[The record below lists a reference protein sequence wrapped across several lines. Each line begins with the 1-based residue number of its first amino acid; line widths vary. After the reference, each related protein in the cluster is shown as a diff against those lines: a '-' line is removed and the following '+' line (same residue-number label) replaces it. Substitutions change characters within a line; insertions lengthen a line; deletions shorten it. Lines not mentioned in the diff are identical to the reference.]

1 MELSAVLFDV
11 DGTVAETEEY
21 HRKSFNESFK
31 EFNLDWFWDE
41 AIYKELI
48 NIGGGKERIM
58 YHIKK
63 AWPEML
69 GYKNL
74 SNYIDS
80 IHKIKNEIYEDYIK
94 ESKIET
100 RPGVLRLIDELKKN
114 KIKVALVSST
124 SEINLTNLF
133 EKGLKINPSEYFDII
148 AHGDCTKL
156 KKPSSEIYQWTLE
169 KFQLPPNACVAIE
182 DSPRGLESSS
192 GANIKTVVTPSKL
205 TLDEDFGGA
214 QLVVSDLGEPDKPFE
229 TFAGDTF
236 GFKYVSLDLLQKIC
250 SN

>member
-1 MELSAVLFDV
+1 MELSAVFFDV
-11 DGTVAETEEY
+11 DGTISETENY
-21 HRKSFNESFK
+21 HRKAFNEAFK

-48 NIGGGKERIM
+48 NIGGGKERLM

-94 ESKIET
+94 ESTIEA
-100 RPGVLRLIDELKKN
+100 RPGVLRLIEELKKN

-124 SEINLTNLF
+124 SEINLKNLF
-133 EKGLKINPSEYFDII
+133 NQGLKINPSECFDLI

-156 KKPSSEIYQWTLE
+156 KKPSPEIYQWTLE

-182 DSPRGLESSS
+182 DSPRGLESAS
-192 GANIKTVVTPSKL
+192 GANIKTLVTPSKL

-214 QLVVSDLGEPDKPFE
+214 NLVLSDLGEPEKPFVAFSGE
-229 TFAGDTF
+229 TF
-236 GFKYVSLDLLQKIC
+236 GFRYVSFDLLEKIC